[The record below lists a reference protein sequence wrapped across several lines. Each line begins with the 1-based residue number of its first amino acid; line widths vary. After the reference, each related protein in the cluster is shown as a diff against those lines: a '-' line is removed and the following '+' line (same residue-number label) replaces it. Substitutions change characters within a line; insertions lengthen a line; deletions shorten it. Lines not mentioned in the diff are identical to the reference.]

1 MKLMKKEYISPSV
14 KVKQICTLDVL
25 AGSSYRMDYTDTPA
39 DEEEEIL

>member
-1 MKLMKKEYISPSV
+1 MKKEYISPFV
-14 KVKQICTLDVL
+14 KVIKICRFDIL